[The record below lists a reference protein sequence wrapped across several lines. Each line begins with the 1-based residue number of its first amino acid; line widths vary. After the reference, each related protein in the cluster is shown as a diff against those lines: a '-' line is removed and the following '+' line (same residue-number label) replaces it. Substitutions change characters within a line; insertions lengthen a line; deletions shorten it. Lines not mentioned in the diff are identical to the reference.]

1 MREKE
6 NIREREKIGFIDL
19 VMGSKMILSLNGLY
33 FLKIDGELICRVN
46 MRKNKESM
54 PVWRLEDLRSTN

>member
-1 MREKE
+1 MRKKE
-6 NIREREKIGFIDL
+6 NIREGEKIGFIDL

-46 MRKNKESM
+46 MRENKESM
-54 PVWRLEDLRSTN
+54 PVWRLQDSQALT